1 MSTDSKEKIKLLI
14 ENSQYVCL
22 FIVLIGLFI
31 GTMYAH
37 GASLFLSIPISFG
50 LIFLMNYVIGILI
63 SLRKE
68 TRPSSSSF
76 NMGKV
81 PWWGIYI
88 LISLPISFYTIHM
101 FNVEFGELENT
112 RSIGSEKIKFISDCK
127 AKSEAIIKKHYENQG
142 LALRT
147 DFMAIEDLTN
157 PVEKAEKAD
166 EIAEKFN
173 ISAERVIN
181 IIGDTEEEKLQN
193 TKMAFDNQK
202 GKLNKRI
209 EPCFDL
215 DINSTGKLAMHNFK
229 QKEVIDAL
237 DTRLQLMKDSL
248 EIIKADY
255 STIQLELPASSDI
268 ELELNKKSLIDQ
280 PSILLRSNPFSSI
293 VLVLIINLIILLPL
307 FLSERRKAP
316 PKSNKINTVTKH

>member
-1 MSTDSKEKIKLLI
+1 MSTDSKDKIKLLI
-14 ENSQYVCL
+14 ENAQYVCL

-147 DFMAIEDLTN
+147 DYGKMLSGIIT
-157 PVEKAEKAD
+157 AET
-166 EIAEKFN
+166 IAEKYN
-173 ISAERVIN
+173 ISAERVTN
-181 IIGDTEEEKLQN
+181 IIGNNEGEKMQN
-193 TKMAFDNQK
+193 TKMAFNNQK

-280 PSILLRSNPFSSI
+280 PLILLRSNPFSSI

-316 PKSNKINTVTKH
+316 PKSNKINPVTKH

>member
-1 MSTDSKEKIKLLI
+1 MSTDSKDKIKLLI
-14 ENSQYVCL
+14 ENAQYVCL

-127 AKSEAIIKKHYENQG
+127 AKSEAIINKHYENQG
-142 LALRT
+142 LALYT
-147 DFMAIEDLTN
+147 DYGKMLSGIIT
-157 PVEKAEKAD
+157 AET
-166 EIAEKFN
+166 IAEKYN
-173 ISAERVIN
+173 ISADRVTN
-181 IIGDTEEEKLQN
+181 IIGNNEGEKMQDTK
-193 TKMAFDNQK
+193 KAFDNQK

-280 PSILLRSNPFSSI
+280 PLVLLRSNPFSSI